1 MPFSKEFE
9 GIYFGIKEACKSTGN
24 HCERV
29 DEQTFSGTIL
39 SRIYNQIAKADLI
52 ISEITIRNPN
62 VFYETGYAHALG
74 KRVILLAETAA
85 ELPFDVSGYPCVLHE
100 NSVKKLNEELTKLI
114 PAVLLRK
121 SSAPLAA
128 SSLIC
133 YLGDRRLKEGN
144 FVRAIVPLGSTKRA
158 LTVKL
163 RFAVNNPTD
172 TILDTENVEFGMIV
186 STEFC
191 SVESRS
197 VAPNGDLLA
206 NQLVRLPANKT
217 APDFGGPVT
226 GNSKRLLPGRR
237 WKLDLLFPV
246 TDWPRLRNVKSQQ
259 QCGRSL
265 KRAIRISILSWFLL
279 RRYLWT
285 NRYLRRHLYHQSRQR
300 ISRSR
305 SAAPYSCRQ
314 SRFWTGRL

>member
-1 MPFSKEFE
+1 LDTARWWLELYSRPKPFVFVLMPFSKEFE
-9 GIYFGIKEACKSTGN
+9 GIYFGIKEACESTGN

-29 DEQTFSGTIL
+29 DEQAFNGTIL

-52 ISEITIRNPN
+52 ISEITGRNPN

-85 ELPFDVSGYPCVLHE
+85 QLTFDVSGYPCVLHE
-100 NSVKKLNEELTKLI
+100 NSLKKLNEELTKLI

-133 YLGDRRLKEGN
+133 YLGNRRLKEGN
-144 FVRAIVPLGSTKRA
+144 FVRVIVPLGSTKRD

-163 RFAVNNPTD
+163 RFNVNNPTD

-191 SVESRS
+191 SV
-197 VAPNGDLLA
+197 
-206 NQLVRLPANKT
+206 
-217 APDFGGPVT
+217 
-226 GNSKRLLPGRR
+226 
-237 WKLDLLFPV
+237 
-246 TDWPRLRNVKSQQ
+246 
-259 QCGRSL
+259 
-265 KRAIRISILSWFLL
+265 
-279 RRYLWT
+279 
-285 NRYLRRHLYHQSRQR
+285 
-300 ISRSR
+300 
-305 SAAPYSCRQ
+305 
-314 SRFWTGRL
+314 